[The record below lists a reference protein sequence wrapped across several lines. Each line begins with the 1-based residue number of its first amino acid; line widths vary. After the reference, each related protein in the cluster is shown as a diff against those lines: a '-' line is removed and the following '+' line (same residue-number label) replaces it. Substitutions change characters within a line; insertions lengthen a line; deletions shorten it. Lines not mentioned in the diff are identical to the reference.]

1 MRKDVAAALGLGA
14 FIKTWLG
21 DFIWALPAVGIIG
34 TWLATGWCTLLPLT
48 GIRKI
53 DASIYEAAMID
64 GANRVQQLFAITL
77 PGL

>member
-1 MRKDVAAALGLGA
+1 LCA
-14 FIKTWLG
+14 
-21 DFIWALPAVGIIG
+21 
-34 TWLATGWCTLLPLT
+34 LLPLA